1 MTPKN
6 LSIPNSV
13 LCVAAVK
20 YATLEEILP
29 LIKEGFTTLGWS
41 TVQQFRKLSKIL
53 PHNCRH
59 HFIGYLQKN
68 KVNQLVLSDIDL
80 IHSVDRMDLI
90 ETLAGAAQSKS
101 KIQYILLQVKTDVTK
116 EHGFTY
122 EEIDAI
128 FPSLLARQSLSVK
141 GLMTI
146 PPLVDNPEENRAIYK
161 RMREFRDYL
170 EQKYHISLPY
180 LSMGMSN
187 DYKIAIEEGATMIRL
202 GRILLGKEV

>member
-6 LSIPNSV
+6 LSIPENI

-29 LIKEGFTTLGWS
+29 LVKEGFTTLGWS
-41 TVQQFRKLSKIL
+41 TVQQFKQLSRIL
-53 PHNCRH
+53 PQNCHH

-80 IHSVDRMDLI
+80 IHSADRIDLI
-90 ETLAGAAQSKS
+90 DMLAGAAASRD

-116 EHGFTY
+116 EHGFSY

-128 FPSLLARQSLSVK
+128 FPSLLAKQSLSVK

-146 PPLVDNPEENRAIYK
+146 PPLVKDPEENRSVYK

-170 EQKYHISLPY
+170 EQKYHIALPY
-180 LSMGMSN
+180 LSMGMSS
-187 DYKIAIEEGATMIRL
+187 DYKIAIEEGATIIRL
-202 GRILLGKEV
+202 GRILFGKEG